1 MLQHRPGTIPADT
14 YDMADLC
21 NILRVIDYSYDS
33 GGVIPT
39 LIQDVYEVLTQREGY
54 PVNSPTEIL
63 KILKNPRHAGRKPKT
78 DSKLSEKMNE
88 MRRKGCTL
96 KSIAE
101 ELGVSYSRV
110 QRELNKNI
118 QN

>member
-78 DSKLSEKMNE
+78 DSKLSEKMN
-88 MRRKGCTL
+88 TL

-110 QRELNKNI
+110 QRELNRNI